1 MRSVVPSKFLYVAL
15 RTRRRTL
22 KAAAAI
28 ALAPLVT
35 SAAAQAPAPQTIRFV
50 VPFTPGSGTDIVAR
64 AVAEAMSKSMGQTI
78 IVENR
83 PGAGG
88 TIAAAAVARSEADGN
103 TVLIPSSGHALNP
116 AIYSNLGYDTLKDL
130 AGVTPLAAL
139 ANVLV
144 VNPARGWKTVADLVS
159 AAKAAPG
166 KFNYASAGNGSA
178 THLNAEKFRMQAGI
192 SAVHVA
198 FKGTPEALTEIIAGR
213 LDWFFAPMVSA
224 LPMINDNRLLPLAV
238 STAKRSASL
247 PQIPTTLEAGIA
259 GSDYTFWVGMI
270 VPAKT
275 PRAIVSRL
283 HEEALKAM
291 ASSEVIER
299 LGKAGAEPFTMSS
312 DAFDAFIKSELETTS
327 KIAIAANL
335 KI

>member
-1 MRSVVPSKFLYVAL
+1 MGSIEPSKFRRAAL
-15 RTRRRTL
+15 RQGRGALR
-22 KAAAAI
+22 AGVAI
-28 ALAPLVT
+28 ALAAMVT
-35 SAAAQAPAPQTIRFV
+35 SAAAQTPAPQTIRFV

-144 VNPARGWKTVADLVS
+144 VNPARGWNTVADLVS

-312 DAFDAFIKSELETTS
+312 DAFDAFIRSELETTS

>member
-1 MRSVVPSKFLYVAL
+1 MGSVEPSKFRRAAL
-15 RTRRRTL
+15 RQRRGALR
-22 KAAAAI
+22 AGVAI
-28 ALAPLVT
+28 ALASIVT

-144 VNPARGWKTVADLVS
+144 VNPARGWKSVADLVS

-247 PQIPTTLEAGIA
+247 PQVPTTLEAGIA

-270 VPAKT
+270 VPART

-312 DAFDAFIKSELETTS
+312 DAFDAFIKSELETAS

>member
-1 MRSVVPSKFLYVAL
+1 MGSIEPSKFRRAAL
-15 RTRRRTL
+15 RQRRGALR
-22 KAAAAI
+22 AGVAI
-28 ALAPLVT
+28 ALAAMVT

-178 THLNAEKFRMQAGI
+178 THLNAERSECKR
-192 SAVHVA
+192 
-198 FKGTPEALTEIIAGR
+198 ALAR
-213 LDWFFAPMVSA
+213 
-224 LPMINDNRLLPLAV
+224 
-238 STAKRSASL
+238 
-247 PQIPTTLEAGIA
+247 
-259 GSDYTFWVGMI
+259 YT
-270 VPAKT
+270 
-275 PRAIVSRL
+275 
-283 HEEALKAM
+283 
-291 ASSEVIER
+291 
-299 LGKAGAEPFTMSS
+299 
-312 DAFDAFIKSELETTS
+312 
-327 KIAIAANL
+327 
-335 KI
+335 

>member
-1 MRSVVPSKFLYVAL
+1 MRSVVPSKLLCVAL

-312 DAFDAFIKSELETTS
+312 DAFDAFIRSELETAS

>member
-1 MRSVVPSKFLYVAL
+1 MGSVEPSKFRRAAL
-15 RTRRRTL
+15 RQRRGALR
-22 KAAAAI
+22 AGVAI
-28 ALAPLVT
+28 ALASIVT

-144 VNPARGWKTVADLVS
+144 VNPARGWKSVADLVS

-247 PQIPTTLEAGIA
+247 PQVPTTLEAGIA

-312 DAFDAFIKSELETTS
+312 DAFDAFIKSELETAS